1 MARIT
6 VRIRD
11 YSDEYTNFSV
21 PVTDLDGTDVW
32 TVASGLASGIDSALA
47 GAIRGTVVSITFSQ
61 GGVAEDDSR
70 PASSEAAREQALRL
84 FYRDD
89 VDGNRGTI
97 SIGTVDWGALAQ
109 PATDLVPLDHAEVAP
124 LVTWFEAN
132 MLSVSGNPITI
143 ESAALVGRSN

>member
-1 MARIT
+1 MGRIT
-6 VRIRD
+6 VRLRD
-11 YSDEYTNFSV
+11 YSDEYSSFSV
-21 PVTDLDGTDVW
+21 PVADLQGTDVW
-32 TVASGLASGIDSALA
+32 TVATGLASGLQTALG
-47 GAIRGTVVSITFSQ
+47 GAIRGTLVSITFSQ

-70 PASSEAAREQALRL
+70 PASAEAAREQALRL

-89 VDGNRGTI
+89 VENSRGTI

-109 PATDLVPLDHAEVAP
+109 PGTDIVPLDHAEVAP

-132 MLSVSGNPITI
+132 MLSPSGNAIVI

>member
-1 MARIT
+1 MGRIT
-6 VRIRD
+6 VRLRD
-11 YSDEYTNFSV
+11 YSDEYSSFSV
-21 PVTDLDGTDVW
+21 PVADLEGTDVW
-32 TVASGLASGIDSALA
+32 TVVTGLAGGLETALA
-47 GAIRGTVVSITFSQ
+47 GAVRGTVVAINYTQ
-61 GGVAEDDSR
+61 GGVAEDDNR
-70 PASSEAAREQALRL
+70 PASAEAAREQALRL

-124 LVTWFEAN
+124 LVAWFEAN